1 MLRAALCVHAAWLC
15 SGDWCQWSAYIA
27 MISVTSTYISAA
39 WVAYATFKCVHM
51 HEEPYTGTMQRG
63 ELLLERC

>member
-1 MLRAALCVHAAWLC
+1 
-15 SGDWCQWSAYIA
+15 

-63 ELLLERC
+63 ELLL